1 MPTVTRREGREWAV
15 QMLFRLELNP
25 NMELSAEQIFKEFW
39 DGQIRVNGENP
50 NVRPTPPI
58 RKFSEGIVRG
68 VMRNLDAID
77 NILVPKLDNWQ
88 LDRVGNVE
96 RSVLRMGIYEL
107 LFAENKPPVPVVI
120 NEAVDVCK
128 FFVNSESARF
138 VNGILDAIAKD
149 NVKDNKAN

>member
-1 MPTVTRREGREWAV
+1 MPVTRREGREWAV
-15 QMLFRLELNP
+15 QMLFQLELNP
-25 NMELSAEQIFKEFW
+25 NMEKTAEEIFKEFW

-50 NVRPTPPI
+50 DVRLTPQI

-68 VMRNLDAID
+68 VMRNLSSID
-77 NILVPKLDNWQ
+77 EILVPKLDNWQ
-88 LDRVGNVE
+88 MDRIGNVE

-107 LFAENKPPVPVVI
+107 LFAEDKPPVPVVI

-138 VNGILDAIAKD
+138 VNGILDSIAKD
-149 NVKDNKAN
+149 KAK

>member
-15 QMLFRLELNP
+15 QMLFQLELNP

-77 NILVPKLDNWQ
+77 NILVPKLDN
-88 LDRVGNVE
+88 
-96 RSVLRMGIYEL
+96 
-107 LFAENKPPVPVVI
+107 
-120 NEAVDVCK
+120 
-128 FFVNSESARF
+128 
-138 VNGILDAIAKD
+138 
-149 NVKDNKAN
+149 

>member
-1 MPTVTRREGREWAV
+1 MPVTRREGREWAV
-15 QMLFRLELNP
+15 QMLFQLELNP
-25 NMELSAEQIFKEFW
+25 NMEKTAEEIFKEFW

-50 NVRPTPPI
+50 DVRLTPQI

-68 VMRNLDAID
+68 VMRNLSSID
-77 NILVPKLDNWQ
+77 EILVPKLDNWQ
-88 LDRVGNVE
+88 MDRIGNVE

-107 LFAENKPPVPVVI
+107 LFAEDKPPVPVVI

-138 VNGILDAIAKD
+138 INGILDSIAKD
-149 NVKDNKAN
+149 KAK

>member
-1 MPTVTRREGREWAV
+1 MPVTRREGREWAV
-15 QMLFRLELNP
+15 QMLFQLELNP
-25 NMELSAEQIFKEFW
+25 NMEKTAEEIFKEFW

-50 NVRPTPPI
+50 DVRLTPQI

-68 VMRNLDAID
+68 VMRNLSSID
-77 NILVPKLDNWQ
+77 EILVPKLDNWQ
-88 LDRVGNVE
+88 MDRIGNVE

-107 LFAENKPPVPVVI
+107 LFAEDKPPVPVVI

-138 VNGILDAIAKD
+138 INGILDYIAKD
-149 NVKDNKAN
+149 KAK

>member
-1 MPTVTRREGREWAV
+1 MPVTRREGREWAV
-15 QMLFRLELNP
+15 QMLFQLELNP
-25 NMELSAEQIFKEFW
+25 NMEKTAEEIFKEFW

-50 NVRPTPPI
+50 EVRLTPQI

-68 VMRNLDAID
+68 VMRNLSSID
-77 NILVPKLDNWQ
+77 EILVPKLDNWQ
-88 LDRVGNVE
+88 MDRIGNVE

-107 LFAENKPPVPVVI
+107 LFAEDKPPVPVVI

-138 VNGILDAIAKD
+138 INGILDSIAKD
-149 NVKDNKAN
+149 KAK

>member
-1 MPTVTRREGREWAV
+1 MPVTRREGREWAV
-15 QMLFRLELNP
+15 QMLFQLELNP
-25 NMELSAEQIFKEFW
+25 NMEQSAEQIFKEFW
-39 DGQIRVNGENP
+39 DGQIRVNGDNP
-50 NVRPTPPI
+50 DVRPTPQI

-77 NILVPKLDNWQ
+77 EILVPKLDNWQ
-88 LDRVGNVE
+88 MDRIGNVE

-107 LFAENKPPVPVVI
+107 LFAQDKPPVPVAI

-138 VNGILDAIAKD
+138 VNGILDAIAKANAAQD
-149 NVKDNKAN
+149 KAK